1 MTASADN
8 QALSANGIVT
18 DLAKLLGARHWAQ
31 GLNLFSRQAAR
42 NLLLGN
48 VRSRYRG
55 RGMEFEEVRRYQ
67 AGDDIRTIDWK
78 VSARASGT
86 YTKLFCEERERPCHI
101 LVDQRSSLF
110 FGSNRQFKSVL
121 SAELASGIAWAA
133 LKAGDRV
140 GGQVIGDYDERDVRA
155 RRSKQSVLSLIHSIH
170 EFNNDLSGVSNH
182 ESNREKNSL
191 ANSLEECRR
200 ITRPG
205 TAIYVL
211 SDFHDFDHEAAK
223 ALSNL
228 GKHADLTLMQVYD
241 TLEQELPN
249 LGAVRLSDGQQS
261 AKLNL
266 SKSIT
271 EAYQEQSNA
280 KQTLLIS
287 SATKARA
294 YYASINTSQSAKQ
307 SLIRLFAK

>member
-1 MTASADN
+1 MKATEHKP
-8 QALSANGIVT
+8 ALSEHGIVT
-18 DLAKLLGARHWAQ
+18 DLSKLLAARHWAQ
-31 GLNLFSRQAAR
+31 GLSLFSRQAAR

-78 VSARASGT
+78 VSARAQGT

-101 LVDQRSSLF
+101 FVDQRSSLF
-110 FGSNRQFKSVL
+110 FGSSIQFKSVL
-121 SAELASGIAWAA
+121 AAELASGIAWAA

-140 GGQVIGDYDERDVRA
+140 GGQVIANHQTSDIRA
-155 RRSKQSVLSLIHSIH
+155 RRSKQAVLSLVHSMH
-170 EFNNDLSGVSNH
+170 EFNNALSDEYTTLIDEPND
-182 ESNREKNSL
+182 L

-205 TAIYVL
+205 TAIYL
-211 SDFHDFDHEAAK
+211 ISDFHDFNHDAAK

-228 GKHADLTLMQVYD
+228 GRHSDLTLLQVSD
-241 TLEQELPN
+241 KLEQELPN
-249 LGAVRLSDGQQS
+249 LGAVSLSNGNETGRF
-261 AKLNL
+261 NL
-266 SKSIT
+266 SKSLT
-271 EAYQEQSNA
+271 RAYQEQTDQQQN
-280 KQTLLIS
+280 LLIS

-294 YYASINTSQSAKQ
+294 HYASIDTSQTAKAA
-307 SLIRLFAK
+307 LIALFAK